1 MAITMSDATIDDSAR
16 QTLHSTELD
25 GGIMPIPGVGNPIPG
40 GGFFDHL
47 IPGESLA
54 GITPSFATNVS
65 SAIEDYCSNIN
76 GIIGKLEAVESSS
89 AFKGSAIEGSLV
101 KFIESVKQVSLNW
114 VTALKNAEQ
123 QIIQQVQKVYETQDT
138 DISSNLNSDAS
149 TLESNNP
156 IGQ

>member
-1 MAITMSDATIDDSAR
+1 MAITMSNATIDDSAR
-16 QTLHSTELD
+16 QALHSTQLD
-25 GGIMPIPGVGNPIPG
+25 GGIMPGFGDFAG
-40 GGFFDHL
+40 GALGEVLD
-47 IPGESLA
+47 PSESLA

-123 QIIQQVQKVYETQDT
+123 QIVQQVQKAYETQDT

-149 TLESNNP
+149 TLESSNP

>member
-16 QTLHSTELD
+16 QNLHSTQLD
-25 GGIMPIPGVGNPIPG
+25 GGIVSGTIVDIPMGGISELFNPS
-40 GGFFDHL
+40 
-47 IPGESLA
+47 ESLA

-123 QIIQQVQKVYETQDT
+123 QIIQQVQKAYETQDT
-138 DISSNLNSDAS
+138 DISGNLNSDAS
-149 TLESNNP
+149 TLESSNP

>member
-16 QTLHSTELD
+16 QTLHSTQLD
-25 GGIMPIPGVGNPIPG
+25 GGIMPGIGDFAGNAFGEVLDPS
-40 GGFFDHL
+40 
-47 IPGESLA
+47 ESLA

-123 QIIQQVQKVYETQDT
+123 QIIQQVQKAYETQDT

-149 TLESNNP
+149 TLESSNP